1 MTFEGTEH
9 SNARILSPQGIGL
22 LCDHQQLSCPQNGAD
37 GETVTDAI
45 GETPTRQVDV
55 RGASIEQLQPASG
68 QVAIRWMVLDFVD
81 DDILLEAH
89 PIGSI
94 RRHLRRE
101 SPRAD
106 AIRESSLCALAQD
119 QGVDHRLSIQRT
131 QDEVIAAFWAKPQCG
146 GWDGSNGI
154 RLKDGTSRK
163 GVGRAGGSGLGD
175 PQSFQGQGIGC
186 DVGNFDKE
194 THTRRT
200 HFVESEAYVRGV
212 CHFHDDQF
220 CFKPKIIQPVAGL
233 MQFHG
238 QSIRAWLQAAARYGD
253 FHRRRNP
260 DAADQCGGVRT
271 QSAGRQVAAV
281 DLAAVQIEGGP
292 VVISGPKF

>member
-1 MTFEGTEH
+1 MIV
-9 SNARILSPQGIGL
+9 N
-22 LCDHQQLSCPQNGAD
+22 
-37 GETVTDAI
+37 
-45 GETPTRQVDV
+45 
-55 RGASIEQLQPASG
+55 
-68 QVAIRWMVLDFVD
+68 FVD

-94 RRHLRRE
+94 RRHLRGE

-106 AIRESSLCALAQD
+106 AIRESRLCALAQD
-119 QGVDHRLSIQRT
+119 QGVDHSLSIQRT

-154 RLKDGTSRK
+154 RLEDGTGRK
-163 GVGRAGGSGLGD
+163 LVGAARGSGLGD
-175 PQSFQGQGIGC
+175 PQSVQRQGIGC

-194 THTRRT
+194 THTGSA
-200 HFVESEAYVRGV
+200 HFIESKAHVRGV
-212 CHFHDDQF
+212 RHFQDTQF
-220 CFKPKIIQPVAGL
+220 CFEPKVIHPIAGL

-238 QSIRAWLQAAARYGD
+238 QSVGAWLQVSARYGN

-260 DAADQCGGVRT
+260 DAADQCGGVCT

-281 DLAAVQIEGGP
+281 DLAAVQIEGSP